1 MKWFFLALKHYS
13 DFTGRSRRKEYWMF
27 IFFNLLLSALVML
40 LDLWF
45 SQLTGVL
52 GLLFLPYAIVLIIP
66 SLAVSVRRLHDT
78 GNSGLM
84 YFINFIPVIGGIWFL
99 ILCLTDSQTGKNKWG
114 HNPKD
119 PEHL

>member
-1 MKWFFLALKHYS
+1 MKWFFLAFKHYS

-27 IFFNLLLSALVML
+27 ILFNMFLSILVML
-40 LDLWF
+40 LDLLF
-45 SQLTGVL
+45 SQLTGVI
-52 GLLFLPYAIVLIIP
+52 GMLFLPYVIVIIIP
-66 SLAVSVRRLHDT
+66 ALAVSVRRLHDT

-84 YFINFIPVIGGIWFL
+84 YFVNFIPFIGGIWFL
-99 ILCLTDSQTGKNKWG
+99 ILCLTDSEPAKNKWG